1 MSQHVHLPKFLQVF
15 NKMHRED
22 ENINDKVS
30 VRKTR
35 RQCGCWRVNV
45 LHKHQRGGGV
55 GGFGG
60 DNSEKIF
67 HFENVQDLM
76 QLPLSH
82 SLSLLSAGAKSHVST
97 ASGCVDSFTNRNVK
111 RHTQGGLR
119 DKGELNGAGNGT
131 NMAQR
136 STEGHV
142 KTPRLF

>member
-1 MSQHVHLPKFLQVF
+1 MCLLKGKKCTSQTS
-15 NKMHRED
+15 RGWG
-22 ENINDKVS
+22 S
-30 VRKTR
+30 W
-35 RQCGCWRVNV
+35 GV
-45 LHKHQRGGGV
+45 L
-55 GGFGG
+55 G

-131 NMAQR
+131 NTARR
-136 STEGHV
+136 STEGRV